1 MFQVSPADEDWLNE
15 PAPAY
20 PVAKPDEGAPADAD
34 LPGLPLSSDALDR
47 AVTATEKRAQF
58 IAAWSQLT
66 EHQRIWLN
74 TWRESRFNQGRTI
87 RVLAGTTVVGSKTT
101 VQRWRT
107 DPGFEYVEKVLRT
120 ASVEEILSRDYLAAR
135 HEDIAETALTPAPIL
150 HQGVA
155 TGHYE
160 AELGVA
166 AKANETLMKLGGHLK
181 DKELDLS
188 IGIVGP
194 ALMIQVVQAD
204 NSVKTLQATGV
215 PVQLPEPASDE
226 HPEEGGD
233 IGSHA
238 DEEDW
243 LNGA

>member
-1 MFQVSPADEDWLNE
+1 MFQVQASDEDWLNE
-15 PAPAY
+15 PAPLY
-20 PVAKPDEGAPADAD
+20 PVPKPDEGAPADAN

-58 IAAWSQLT
+58 IAAWSQLS

-74 TWRESRFNQGRTI
+74 TWRESRFNAARTI
-87 RVLAGTTVVGSKTT
+87 RVLTGTAVPASKTT
-101 VQRWRT
+101 LGRWRVE
-107 DPGFEYVEKVLRT
+107 PGFEYVEKVLRT

-160 AELGVA
+160 ADLAVA
-166 AKANETLMKLGGHLK
+166 AKANETLLKLGGHLK

-204 NSVKTLQATGV
+204 NSVKTLQAAGV
-215 PVQLPEPASDE
+215 PIELPVPA
-226 HPEEGGD
+226 G
-233 IGSHA
+233 
-238 DEEDW
+238 DEEW
-243 LNGA
+243 LGGPELADGA